1 MIGLSGVRFSD
12 QSLEKKAQ
20 RVNTIA
26 TGISAVGIAGSA
38 AAAGAVIKYSQ
49 KEGNL
54 LVKAST
60 AVVNLANKAVNPLK
74 DKIALLK
81 DSSSVAYIK
90 SYAKKFNPIMN
101 NITSLKEKIL
111 VNKGVQKLVVT
122 GAVAAAVIAE
132 KSKTVLSSVKQHVE
146 SLPKPVK
153 IAALAAAGILAVSH
167 VYRSGQISGIFAAPK
182 QES

>member
-1 MIGLSGVRFSD
+1 MIGLSGVRFASSINGD

-20 RVNTIA
+20 RINTIA
-26 TGISAVGIAGSA
+26 TGITAVGVAGSA

-54 LVKAST
+54 LVKAAT

-74 DKIALLK
+74 NKLTPAFESLAAKVVPSLTSAKDKILGNK
-81 DSSSVAYIK
+81 GIQYFKTYGVDVVAYKGKAALNSIK
-90 SYAKKFNPIMN
+90 
-101 NITSLKEKIL
+101 
-111 VNKGVQKLVVT
+111 Q
-122 GAVAAAVIAE
+122 
-132 KSKTVLSSVKQHVE
+132 Q
-146 SLPKPVK
+146 PVK

-167 VYRSGQISGIFAAPK
+167 AYRSGQISGIFAAPK